1 MGLGCV
7 GLWAGGSMGLG
18 CVGLGAVGCLDL
30 WGWGIYGAV
39 GCLDLWGWG
48 IYGAGG
54 SPSPI
59 SLCRQQDVQR
69 SGAWRPRA
77 GRGRS
82 VGPPH
87 KLERCPISWGAPPGR
102 SHRPTFPPQSI
113 AMGTAHTEG
122 AL

>member
-1 MGLGCV
+1 MGLGCVGLGGSMGLGCV
-7 GLWAGGSMGLG
+7 GLWAGWSMGLG
-18 CVGLGAVGCLDL
+18 CVGL
-30 WGWGIYGAV
+30 GAV

-59 SLCRQQDVQR
+59 SLCRQQEVQR